1 MLRLAC
7 FDFDGTIFSTEQIH
21 RRSIETVLAEE
32 CGVIISPE
40 ESAAHSGTPYIDRI
54 TLMLKL
60 RDLYS
65 EDFAWKLERAARALT
80 AAACE
85 DAKGLLTPG
94 VEALL
99 ADLKKNNVLMCV
111 VSSGKRAII
120 EHDLHNAGIDH
131 YFETIIA
138 IEDVQKIKPDPE
150 PYLKAL
156 EYFDVSAEHAV
167 AFEDS
172 PHGLHSA
179 LSAEIP
185 TIGILT
191 SARADEL
198 IGAKK
203 TVRDFTELS
212 YDIVQSLI
220 SISRQ

>member
-7 FDFDGTIFSTEQIH
+7 FDFDGTLFSTEQIH
-21 RRSIETVLAEE
+21 RTSIETVLQKE
-32 CGVIISPE
+32 CGITISPE

-65 EDFAWKLERAARALT
+65 EDFAWQLERTARALT
-80 AAACE
+80 AKKCE
-85 DAKGLLTPG
+85 NAKALLTPG

-99 ADLKKNNVLMCV
+99 ADLKKHNVHICI
-111 VSSGKRAII
+111 VSSGKRTII
-120 EHDLHNAGIDH
+120 ERDLSAAGIDH
-131 YFETIIA
+131 YFETIVA
-138 IEDVQKIKPDPE
+138 IEDVEQIKPDPE

-191 SARADEL
+191 SARPDEL
-198 IGAKK
+198 VGAKK

-212 YDIVQSLI
+212 FEKIITLFS
-220 SISRQ
+220 